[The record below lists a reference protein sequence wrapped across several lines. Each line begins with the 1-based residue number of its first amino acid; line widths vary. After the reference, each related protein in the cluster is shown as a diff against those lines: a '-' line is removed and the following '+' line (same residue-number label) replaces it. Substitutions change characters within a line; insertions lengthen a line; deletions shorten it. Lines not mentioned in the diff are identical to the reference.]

1 IKLQEAIK
9 MVKESKIGMGVG
21 TPQRLIDLFDDGALS
36 AGRLERI
43 IIDASHIDSKKR
55 GILDM
60 KEVESPLIKLL
71 TRPSFKEKY
80 NEDKMK
86 KIELIFY

>member
-1 IKLQEAIK
+1 
-9 MVKESKIGMGVG
+9 MVSLYIRDPSMY
-21 TPQRLIDLFDDGALS
+21 TNNFTGALS

-60 KEVESPLIKLL
+60 KEVQSPLIKLL

>member
-1 IKLQEAIK
+1 
-9 MVKESKIGMGVG
+9 MVGL
-21 TPQRLIDLFDDGALS
+21 TYFDTEVNANDFSGALS

-80 NEDKMK
+80 SEDKMK

>member
-1 IKLQEAIK
+1 MICLM
-9 MVKESKIGMGVG
+9 MVSFARKKRGSN
-21 TPQRLIDLFDDGALS
+21 TDAPTGALS

-60 KEVESPLIKLL
+60 KDTESPLIKLL

>member
-1 IKLQEAIK
+1 
-9 MVKESKIGMGVG
+9 MVGL
-21 TPQRLIDLFDDGALS
+21 TYFDTEVNANDFSGALS

-71 TRPSFKEKY
+71 TRPRFKEKY
-80 NEDKMK
+80 SEDKMK

>member
-1 IKLQEAIK
+1 
-9 MVKESKIGMGVG
+9 MVGL
-21 TPQRLIDLFDDGALS
+21 TYFDTEVNANDFSGALS

-80 NEDKMK
+80 SEDKMK
-86 KIELIFY
+86 KIDFIFY